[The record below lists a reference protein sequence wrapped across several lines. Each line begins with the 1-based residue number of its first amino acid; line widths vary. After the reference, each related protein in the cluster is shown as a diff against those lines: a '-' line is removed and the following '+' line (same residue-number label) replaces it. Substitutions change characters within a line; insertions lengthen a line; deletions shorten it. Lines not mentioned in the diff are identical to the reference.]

1 LPPPTAAR
9 FLLSVYLRTRRHE
22 ACIMKHAPR
31 PLSLYL
37 VAGEESGDALGGA
50 LARALLAQEQG
61 GVRLAGV
68 GGQAM
73 AAAGIVSP
81 FPIDDLS
88 IIGFTAIPRRLPI
101 ILRRIRETADAVV
114 AARPNALIIID
125 SPDFTHRVARQVRQ
139 REPSIP
145 ILDYVSPT
153 VWAWRP
159 WRARAMR
166 RYVDC
171 VLAILPFEPAT
182 HVRLGGPPCFYVGH
196 PLIER
201 LGELRPNAEEAP
213 RRQADPPL
221 ILVLPGSRSSELHR
235 LLAIFGAATARVGER
250 IGAMELVLPTMP
262 HLVARVREETAH
274 WPVQPQIVVDP
285 KEKWAAFR
293 KARAALA
300 ASGTVTLELALA
312 GVPTAAAYRVP
323 LIEEIVARLM
333 RMPEISTIVLA
344 NLVLGENIVPEFL
357 QRDCTPEKLADAL
370 IPLISDT
377 VERRRQIEA
386 FHRLDTIMGIGTLA
400 PSAQAAAIVADVAR
414 RGRRDLAAV
423 KAVSPPR

>member
-1 LPPPTAAR
+1 
-9 FLLSVYLRTRRHE
+9 
-22 ACIMKHAPR
+22 MKHAPR

-50 LARALLAQEQG
+50 LARALLAQEHSM
-61 GVRLAGV
+61 VRLAGV

-73 AAAGIVSP
+73 AAAGIASP

-88 IIGFTAIPRRLPI
+88 IIGFTAIPRRLPT

-114 AARPNALIIID
+114 AARPDALVIID
-125 SPDFTHRVARQVRQ
+125 SPDFTHRVARRVRR

-145 ILDYVSPT
+145 ILDYVSPS

-166 RYVDC
+166 RYIDC
-171 VLAILPFEPAT
+171 VLAILPFEPAA

-201 LGELRPNAEEAP
+201 LADLRPNAEEMQ

-221 ILVLPGSRSSELHR
+221 ILVLPGSRSSELQR
-235 LLAIFGAATARVGER
+235 LLPIFGAAMARVGER

-262 HLVARVREETAH
+262 HLLPKVREETAR
-274 WPVQPQIVVDP
+274 WPVLPRIITEP
-285 KEKWAAFR
+285 NEKWAAFR
-293 KARAALA
+293 NARAALA
-300 ASGTVTLELALA
+300 ASGTVTLELALSGIPA
-312 GVPTAAAYRVP
+312 VAAYRVP
-323 LIEEIVARLM
+323 LIEEIVVRAM
-333 RMPEISTIVLA
+333 RMREISTIVLT
-344 NLVLGENIVPEFL
+344 NLVIGEKIIPEFL
-357 QRDCTPEKLADAL
+357 QRDCTPEKLAAAL
-370 IPLISDT
+370 IPLVSAT
-377 VERRRQIEA
+377 AERQRQIEA
-386 FHRLDTIMGIGTLA
+386 FRRIDTIMGIGSQA
-400 PSAQAAAIVADVAR
+400 PSTQAAAIVADIAR

-423 KAVSPPR
+423 KAVTPPR